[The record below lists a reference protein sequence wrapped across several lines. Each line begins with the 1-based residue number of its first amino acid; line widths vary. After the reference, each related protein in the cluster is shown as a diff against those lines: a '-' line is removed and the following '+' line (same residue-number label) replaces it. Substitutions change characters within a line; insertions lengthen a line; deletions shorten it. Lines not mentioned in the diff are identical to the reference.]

1 MLQSAQVL
9 HLTRFGLRY
18 SLPEPTPRV
27 TILIPTRDQPDIL
40 QRCIGSLLS
49 LTSYPNYEI
58 LVINNQS
65 VDPGAIEYLS
75 HITEDERARVI
86 RYDQPFNY
94 SAINNYAVPYAN
106 GEILCLLNNDTE
118 VITPDWLTEMVS
130 HACRPEI
137 GCVGAKLYYSD
148 GRIQH
153 AGVVLGLGGVAGHAH
168 RFFDRDSAGYF
179 NRLHLVQSLSAVTAA
194 CLVVRKQVY
203 EQVGGLNET
212 DLPIALNDVDFCLHV
227 RTGRL

>member
-1 MLQSAQVL
+1 MIDNQSAD
-9 HLTRFGLRY
+9 H
-18 SLPEPTPRV
+18 
-27 TILIPTRDQPDIL
+27 
-40 QRCIGSLLS
+40 
-49 LTSYPNYEI
+49 
-58 LVINNQS
+58 
-65 VDPGAIEYLS
+65 GAIEYLS
-75 HITEDERARVI
+75 RITEDERVRVI

-94 SAINNYAVPYAN
+94 SAINNYAVPFAS

-148 GRIQH
+148 DRIQH
-153 AGVVLGLGGVAGHAH
+153 AGVVLGVGGVAGHAH
-168 RFFDRDSAGYF
+168 RFFDRDSTGYF
-179 NRLHLVQSLSAVTAA
+179 HRLHLVQSLSAVTAA

-212 DLPIALNDVDFCLHV
+212 NLPIALNDVDFCLHV
-227 RTGRL
+227 DRPVIETCGHPMPSCTTMNL